1 MRNFKIMMG
10 LRDVKYILFITLA
23 TLLVGCG
30 FTVGYTLSGA
40 SIPPEAKT
48 YSVTYFPNNA
58 TMVAPI
64 LSSTMTDELKQ
75 YFSRRTRLREV
86 SEAGDFAFE
95 GEIVNYTSTTAS
107 VASSSSSNDYGALNR
122 LTITVKVKFTNAID
136 ESASFSRTFSSF
148 ADYDS
153 TKLLTEVES
162 ELIPQI
168 VAQIVDDI
176 FQASA
181 SNW

>member
-1 MRNFKIMMG
+1 MNFRTIQ
-10 LRDVKYILFITLA
+10 YLFILPLC
-23 TLLVGCG
+23 TLLVGCA
-30 FTVGYTLSGA
+30 FTVGYSFSGA

-48 YSVTYFPNNA
+48 YSVAYFPNNA

-95 GEIVNYTSTTAS
+95 GEISNYTSTTAS
-107 VASSSSSNDYGALNR
+107 VASSSSNDYGALNR
-122 LTITVKVKFTNAID
+122 LTITIKVKFTNALD
-136 ESASFSRTFSSF
+136 EAASFNRTFSAF

-153 TKLLTEVES
+153 TKLLTEVQD
-162 ELIPQI
+162 ELIVQI
-168 VAQIVDDI
+168 VAQLVDDI